1 MAWSGGQRRRLRLVI
16 ILDTNVLSALMRTS
30 PGVAVVSWL
39 DRQPADAIWVTSIT
53 VFEARFGLALLP
65 RGRRRLG
72 LEAAFERVL
81 EEDLEN
87 RVLDFDAA
95 AAASAA
101 RLAADLKSAGRSA
114 DLRDTLIA
122 GIAQARRATIATRN
136 TRHFEGLDV
145 PVVDP
150 WKP

>member
-1 MAWSGGQRRRLRLVI
+1 MRSDTCPGEVARLY
-16 ILDTNVLSALMRTS
+16 
-30 PGVAVVSWL
+30 
-39 DRQPADAIWVTSIT
+39 RQPADSIWVTSVT

-65 RGRRRLG
+65 RGRKRLR
-72 LEAAFERVL
+72 LEAVFERVL

-87 RVLDFDAA
+87 RVLDFDSA

-101 RLAADLKSAGRSA
+101 RLAAERKSAGRTV

-122 GIAQARRATIATRN
+122 GIAQTRRATIATRN

-150 WKP
+150 WKDCPAASRVD

>member
-1 MAWSGGQRRRLRLVI
+1 M
-16 ILDTNVLSALMRTS
+16 
-30 PGVAVVSWL
+30 
-39 DRQPADAIWVTSIT
+39 
-53 VFEARFGLALLP
+53 
-65 RGRRRLG
+65 
-72 LEAAFERVL
+72 

-87 RVLDFDAA
+87 RILDVASA

-101 RLAADLKSAGRSA
+101 QLAADRQQAGRGV

-122 GIAQARRATIATRN
+122 GIALARRATIATRD

-150 WKP
+150 WN

>member
-1 MAWSGGQRRRLRLVI
+1 M
-16 ILDTNVLSALMRTS
+16 
-30 PGVAVVSWL
+30 
-39 DRQPADAIWVTSIT
+39 
-53 VFEARFGLALLP
+53 FEARFGLALLP
-65 RGRRRLG
+65 RGRKRLG

-87 RVLDFDAA
+87 RVLDFDSA

-101 RLAADLKSAGRSA
+101 RLAADWKSAGRAA

-122 GIAQARRATIATRN
+122 GIGQARRATIATRN

-150 WKP
+150 WQTTSGLRSFQKGGFHG